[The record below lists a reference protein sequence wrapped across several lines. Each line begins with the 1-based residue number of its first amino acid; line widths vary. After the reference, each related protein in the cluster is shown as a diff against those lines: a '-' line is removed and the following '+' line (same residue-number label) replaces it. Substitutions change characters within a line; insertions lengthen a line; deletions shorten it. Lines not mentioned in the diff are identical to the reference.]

1 MIKQGR
7 LKNDIVFE
15 VINGL
20 IMMLVVVVT
29 VYPFL
34 NIIALSFS
42 KTTTIGLSLLPKEF
56 TLINYTRV
64 IENNLIWVGLQNTI
78 IRVIVGTSL
87 TLIVMIMFAYT
98 LSKKDLP
105 GRVFL
110 TLFIVFTMFFD
121 GGLIPRYILIKNLHL
136 MNTMWALVLPR
147 LIDTFAL
154 IVMRN
159 YMMSLPDSLEE
170 SAKID
175 GASYFRILFSIIA
188 PISMPIIATV
198 ILWTAVW
205 HWNAWFDVLLYI
217 KDYDKMV
224 LQYVLRRIVIEGASD
239 TMNVMMESVNE
250 IVPAESIKAAAII
263 FSTIPILIVYPFLQ
277 KYFVKGIMVGSLKG

>member
-1 MIKQGR
+1 
-7 LKNDIVFE
+7 
-15 VINGL
+15 
-20 IMMLVVVVT
+20 
-29 VYPFL
+29 
-34 NIIALSFS
+34 
-42 KTTTIGLSLLPKEF
+42 
-56 TLINYTRV
+56 
-64 IENNLIWVGLQNTI
+64 
-78 IRVIVGTSL
+78 
-87 TLIVMIMFAYT
+87 
-98 LSKKDLP
+98 
-105 GRVFL
+105 
-110 TLFIVFTMFFD
+110 
-121 GGLIPRYILIKNLHL
+121 
-136 MNTMWALVLPR
+136 
-147 LIDTFAL
+147 
-154 IVMRN
+154 
-159 YMMSLPDSLEE
+159 MMSLPDSLEE